1 MSDQRFCIIPARA
14 LEASDLKGMDFKVL
28 CYFGKHADKN
38 GWWRLSQVKMAE
50 YFSCARST
58 VQLSVTRLIEANLL
72 EKHPVETANGRDSAH
87 YWRVV
92 FDYGLPEVGTP
103 EEVVRS
109 RALAAENEQNSD
121 ENTGKIKP
129 EDPCRITGTPA
140 DISAP
145 PADPA
150 SAPPADPAS
159 APSITTLFNAP
170 PLRSVLAIS
179 PKAAVSAEIEVLDQS
194 SFEAFWETFA
204 DKRGKLGAQKVWNRK
219 KLDAIA
225 GDILAGARNYVLWRG
240 TDPRFWKQAQ
250 GWLNDGR
257 WMDDPPSSAFGGDQS
272 NPRRKVSMGDVLG
285 DAFEKL
291 EEIENG

>member
-1 MSDQRFCIIPARA
+1 MSMSTEPQHASPETPWSWRFAFARNPDLDKATKAVLQVIAMHTNDCGEGCFPSIDTIA
-14 LEASDLKGMDFKVL
+14 LESGYSKRKVISSLQDASEQGWLKV
-28 CYFGKHADKN
+28 
-38 GWWRLSQVKMAE
+38 
-50 YFSCARST
+50 
-58 VQLSVTRLIEANLL
+58 
-72 EKHPVETANGRDSAH
+72 EKHGFAGQKWKRNH
-87 YWRVV
+87 YIPQWPQRQKGGAVGALPTEKVV
-92 FDYGLPEVGTP
+92 QSTTEGGAVYDKK
-103 EEVVRS
+103 VVRTLHPNKPTNKPIES
-109 RALAAENEQNSD
+109 KDSTDLEILPLEGALKQ
-121 ENTGKIKP
+121 
-129 EDPCRITGTPA
+129 
-140 DISAP
+140 
-145 PADPA
+145 
-150 SAPPADPAS
+150 
-159 APSITTLFNAP
+159 
-170 PLRSVLAIS
+170 S
-179 PKAAVSAEIEVLDQS
+179 P
-194 SFEAFWETFA
+194 FEAFWKTFA